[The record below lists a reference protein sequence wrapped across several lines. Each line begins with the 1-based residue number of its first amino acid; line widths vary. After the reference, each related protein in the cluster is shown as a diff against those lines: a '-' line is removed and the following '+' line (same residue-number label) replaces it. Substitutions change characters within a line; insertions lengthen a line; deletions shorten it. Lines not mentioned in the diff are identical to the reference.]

1 MTSSPDSEHLR
12 ASLALSC
19 VPGIGA
25 VRFKELVERYGS
37 ASAAWQQT
45 VADSDRS
52 KALADAD
59 RILDDAS
66 RCRARLL
73 VLGEVGYPG
82 QLLDLHDPPPWLFC
96 IGASSAVDL
105 KLVAIVGTRHA
116 SVTGLRVAHRLA
128 AGLARADVAT
138 VSGMA
143 RGIDTAVHW
152 GSLEGGAATIAVLG
166 CGVDVAYPAANAE
179 LREAIAQGGSLLSEA
194 PCGST
199 PHPGAF
205 PRRNRLIAALAR
217 AVVVV
222 EAGER
227 SGALIT
233 AELAAEL
240 GRPVGAVPGAVDSPR
255 CRGSNRLLR
264 DGAHVV
270 LDYEDI
276 VALLGSESG
285 DAGSAGSLVDQL
297 PSCSGLSP
305 VDSSLQERV
314 LGALAAGATETDAIL
329 EVSGLSPAELAMT
342 LAVLEAAGTVCRD
355 SSGAITLGMH

>member
-19 VPGIGA
+19 LPGIGA
-25 VRFKELVERYGS
+25 VRFRELVERYGS
-37 ASAAWQQT
+37 ASAAWQQI
-45 VADSDRS
+45 VPDSDRS
-52 KALADAD
+52 EALADAD
-59 RILDDAS
+59 RILEDAS

-73 VLGEVGYPG
+73 VLGEVGYPE
-82 QLLDLHDPPPWLFC
+82 QLLDLRDPPPWLFC
-96 IGASSAVDL
+96 VGVSSAVDL
-105 KLVAIVGTRHA
+105 GLVAIVGTRHA

-128 AGLARADVAT
+128 AGLARAGIAT

-152 GSLEGGAATIAVLG
+152 GSLEGGAGTIAVLG

-179 LREAIAQGGSLLSEA
+179 LRRAIAQGGSLLSEV
-194 PCGST
+194 PCGSA

-240 GRPVGAVPGAVDSPR
+240 GRPVAAVPGAVDSPR

-264 DGAHVV
+264 EGAHVV

-276 VALLGSESG
+276 VALLGSESS
-285 DAGSAGSLVDQL
+285 DVASSESLVDPRPL
-297 PSCSGLSP
+297 CSAFSS
-305 VDSSLQERV
+305 VDGTLQERV
-314 LGALAAGATETDAIL
+314 LEALAAGATETDAIL
-329 EVSGLSPAELAMT
+329 EVSGLSPAELART

-355 SSGAITLGMH
+355 SSGSITSWVH